1 MAGERGGVACESG
14 PERSMAARAC
24 VGSVVRVSE
33 KRCGVAGVSLGEQG
47 NRGEYRVGRGD
58 LDIVR
63 SVVEKMGEGISRG
76 MSRSGDP
83 RRLDCGKCCRVVR
96 VCAGGKSAYI
106 CGESRKAMGKASG
119 VCEGVGRQKGE
130 EKPKKIN
137 ERNIISRRQS
147 ELINNSRN

>member
-1 MAGERGGVACESG
+1 MAGEVGRGMAGERGGVACESG

-76 MSRSGDP
+76 MSRSG
-83 RRLDCGKCCRVVR
+83 RSKAFGLWEVLQSGEGMCR
-96 VCAGGKSAYI
+96 
-106 CGESRKAMGKASG
+106 
-119 VCEGVGRQKGE
+119 GE
-130 EKPKKIN
+130 E
-137 ERNIISRRQS
+137 RVYLWRIS
-147 ELINNSRN
+147 